1 MNAMRNNKISNN
13 MTFYCLFFG
22 NQYWFFKTN

>member
-13 MTFYCLFFG
+13 MTFYCWFFG
-22 NQYWFFKTN
+22 DQYWFF